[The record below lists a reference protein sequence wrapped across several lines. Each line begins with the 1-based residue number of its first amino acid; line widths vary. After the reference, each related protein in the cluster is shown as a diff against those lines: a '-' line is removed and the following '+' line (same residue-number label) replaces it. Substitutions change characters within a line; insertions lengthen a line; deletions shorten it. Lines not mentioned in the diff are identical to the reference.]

1 VFIAALR
8 TEVNRHS
15 GRLKKQRQHAGAA
28 AGARLFLFAVLVK
41 LLEIFVQL
49 VSHEREDW

>member
-1 VFIAALR
+1 
-8 TEVNRHS
+8 
-15 GRLKKQRQHAGAA
+15 LKKQRQHAGAA

-49 VSHEREDW
+49 VSQEREDW